1 MSTANVGIFF
11 QLQTCLEVE
20 KDGNYFHL
28 WQQDMKLEEK
38 NNFRQVFIVHKQQQS
53 RRSLLQRKN
62 ILLTLVSSR
71 LCQELERY
79 LGIWL
84 GSAWKHALCIYGP
97 SGWSQIDKKNW
108 FIFKIRILAL
118 FVIGKLQWQ
127 TYKAWNRQDRII
139 KSILALQSLAHNGI
153 QPLRYTRVK
162 SIYRRRRN
170 WVGPLRPFS

>member
-1 MSTANVGIFF
+1 M
-11 QLQTCLEVE
+11 
-20 KDGNYFHL
+20 
-28 WQQDMKLEEK
+28 EEK

-97 SGWSQIDKKNW
+97 SGWSQIDKKKLVHFQNKNFSSFCHW
-108 FIFKIRILAL
+108 QTSMANLQGLKQTRQDYQINTCIAILGPQRYTTTTVYKSKKYLQTEKKLSWPVEAL
-118 FVIGKLQWQ
+118 FIIVQ
-127 TYKAWNRQDRII
+127 T
-139 KSILALQSLAHNGI
+139 LF
-153 QPLRYTRVK
+153 
-162 SIYRRRRN
+162 RN
-170 WVGPLRPFS
+170 PY